1 MASILDPNLAFKAL
15 AKDPNWT
22 FKIGVGGIFNAL
34 SLVVLCGGLM
44 MLPASFCCWALNTG
58 YILRVMRS
66 KMKDP
71 EAKLPDW
78 NDWLD
83 LFISGMSWLAI
94 AYGFVMACVL
104 FYFSSISAIIS
115 YYYQLAKKV
124 PSAQDALEAAQS
136 THSEQVLWIGGATIA
151 LIILACVLHL
161 LSSMLKLNFARS
173 ESMRAGFAWGQAI
186 KIFKSR
192 PGDYLYVWLLS
203 VGLLKLAI
211 ILPTLTLLG
220 VFFVPSVFFAAQ
232 VVTAILFAQLGRE
245 IEDTESNSD
254 EGETKAV
261 QPLA

>member
-1 MASILDPNLAFKAL
+1 VALCLDPNKAFKQL
-15 AKDPNWT
+15 IKDPDWT
-22 FKIGVGGIFNAL
+22 FKVGVGGIFNAM

-78 NDWLD
+78 NEWLD

-94 AYGFVMACVL
+94 AYGFVMVCII
-104 FYFSSISAIIS
+104 FYFSSMSAILS
-115 YYYQLAKKV
+115 FYYKLAKNAPAAK
-124 PSAQDALEAAQS
+124 DALEAAQS
-136 THSEQVLWIGGATIA
+136 THSEQVLWVGGATIA

-161 LSSMLKLNFARS
+161 VSSVLKLNFARQ
-173 ESMRAGFAWGQAI
+173 ETMRAGFAYGQAL

-192 PGDYLYVWLLS
+192 PGDFLYVWLLS
-203 VGLLKLAI
+203 IGLLKLAI
-211 ILPTLTLLG
+211 ILPTLTVLG

-232 VVTAILFAQLGRE
+232 IVTALLFAQLGADIEESEDEE
-245 IEDTESNSD
+245 IKT
-254 EGETKAV
+254 V
-261 QPLA
+261 QPLV

>member
-1 MASILDPNLAFKAL
+1 MAVLDPNLAFRHL
-15 AKDPNWT
+15 VKDPDWT
-22 FKIGVGGIFNAL
+22 FKVGVGGIFNAL

-94 AYGFVMACVL
+94 AYGFVMLCIL
-104 FYFSSISAIIS
+104 YYFSSMSSIIS
-115 YYYQLAKKV
+115 YYYNLAKKSQIAKDALA
-124 PSAQDALEAAQS
+124 SAQSA
-136 THSEQVLWIGGATIA
+136 HSEQILWVAAATVL
-151 LIILACVLHL
+151 LIVLACVLHFF
-161 LSSMLKLNFARS
+161 SSVLKLNFAKQ
-173 ESMRAGFAWGQAI
+173 ETMRAGFAYSQAF
-186 KIFKSR
+186 KIIMTR
-192 PGDYLYVWLLS
+192 PADFMYVWLLS

-211 ILPTLTLLG
+211 ILPTLTVLG
-220 VFFVPSVFFAAQ
+220 IFFVPSVFFAAQ
-232 VVTAILFAQLGRE
+232 ILTALMYAQLGQDLE
-245 IEDTESNSD
+245 ENEEEVKT
-254 EGETKAV
+254 V

>member
-1 MASILDPNLAFKAL
+1 MSILDPNQAIRQLV
-15 AKDPNWT
+15 KDPDWT
-22 FKIGVGGIFNAL
+22 FKVGVGGIFNAL

-94 AYGFVMACVL
+94 AYGFVMVAIM
-104 FYFSSISAIIS
+104 FYFTVMSGIMS
-115 YYYQLAKKV
+115 YYYKLAKEV
-124 PSAQDALEAAQS
+124 PSAKEAFDSAQT
-136 THSEQVLWIGGATIA
+136 THSEQVLWVCAATVA
-151 LIILACVLHL
+151 LILLACVMHFF
-161 LSSMLKLNFARS
+161 SSILKLNFARK
-173 ESMRAGFAWGQAI
+173 ETMRAGFAYFEAFKII
-186 KIFKSR
+186 KTR
-192 PGDYLYVWLLS
+192 PSDFLFVWLLS

-211 ILPTLTLLG
+211 ILPTLTVLG

-232 VVTAILFAQLGRE
+232 IVTALLYAQLGQGL
-245 IEDTESNSD
+245 EDNEVD
-254 EGETKAV
+254 EVKTV